1 MTLFRVR
8 GVPVKV
14 GWSWLV
20 IFLLVFW
27 SLATSL
33 FPSTYPGLSGI
44 AYLLMAGLATLLFF
58 GSVLVHEL
66 SHTLRSLRE
75 GVHVREISLWLF
87 GGVSQADEPMP
98 GPGAEFRVVLAGPL
112 ASAALA
118 VGFLGMTVGARVLGL
133 STAWVAVPEYLARLN
148 GLLLGFNLVPALPLD
163 GGRLLH
169 ALLWWRSGDSATA
182 TIYAATAGRVFG
194 AVLVAIGLVSLLA
207 GQDLGGLWFVV
218 LGWFL
223 LQAVRQEVLSARVTQ
238 VFTELRVREL
248 MTTRLVTVDAA
259 MTIEDFADFLDRGQS
274 HPAYPVL
281 DDGEL
286 VGLLLLR
293 RAGAVDVG
301 RRPFV
306 RVADVMIGRDHV
318 PVVHADDLI
327 VQAAQLLS
335 QEPGRAI
342 VRENDTGPVVGLL
355 SETDLSRALEAAP
368 TRFAGRRRSRT
379 AAALGLLAAAAV
391 VLAAAVIYHPP
402 FVVISPGES
411 LDLRNDVKISGAS
424 VQPPSAP
431 YLLTS
436 VRLTQPNSLAQVI
449 AALRVD
455 RQVIP
460 VGDVLPSNIPPA
472 VIERLQRR
480 LYVESQQ
487 TAAVAAARAAGYK
500 ARLTGGGARVLG
512 FAASSPAEK
521 VLHVGDTITAVDGV
535 PVKFANDL
543 QDAVAGRPA
552 GETIHLTVLRGG
564 GTLPVDVKNARLPQ
578 ASGGTGIG
586 VVAATRDLHAELP
599 FRITFRERRGIAGPS
614 AGLAYALVITDMLD
628 RSDDANGRVGAAT
641 GTIGPAGK
649 VGRVGGVE
657 EKAITAR
664 HARARIFLVPHEDV
678 SGLAQGQTEV
688 VGVKTLQQA
697 LGFLRGSTGAH

>member
-33 FPSTYPGLSGI
+33 FPSTYPGLSWV
-44 AYLLMAGLATLLFF
+44 AYLLMAGVATVLFF

-66 SHTLRSLRE
+66 SHTLRSLHE

-118 VGFLGMTVGARVLGL
+118 VGFLGVTAGARVLGL
-133 STAWVAVPEYLARLN
+133 SNAWLAVPEYLARIN

-223 LQAVRQEVLSARVTQ
+223 LQAVRQEVLSARVIQAFTGLQ
-238 VFTELRVREL
+238 VRDL
-248 MTTRLVTVDAA
+248 MTTRLVSVDAS
-259 MTIEDFADFLDRGQS
+259 MTIEDFAEFLDRWQT

-306 RVADVMIGRDHV
+306 RVADVMIDQHHV

-327 VQAAQLLS
+327 VQAAQVLS
-335 QEPGRAI
+335 REPGRAI
-342 VRENDTGPVVGLL
+342 VRENVTGTIVGLL
-355 SETDLSRALEAAP
+355 STTDLSRALEAAP
-368 TRFAGRRRSRT
+368 RRLAGTRGSRT

-391 VLAAAVIYHPP
+391 VLAAAAIYHPP

-411 LDLRNDVKISGAS
+411 LDIRNDVKISGAP

-431 YLLTS
+431 YLLTA
-436 VRLTQPNSLAQVI
+436 VRLTRPNTLSLAI
-449 AALRVD
+449 AALRTD

-460 VGDVLPSNIPPA
+460 VGDVLPPSIPPA
-472 VIERLQRR
+472 VVDRLQRS
-480 LYVESQQ
+480 LYLDSQQ
-487 TAAVAAARAAGYK
+487 TAAVAAARATGYK

-521 VLHVGDTITAVDGV
+521 VLHAGDTITAVDGA
-535 PVKFANDL
+535 PVKFASDL
-543 QDAVAGRPA
+543 QDAVGARAA
-552 GETIHLTVLRGG
+552 GETTHLKVLRRGR
-564 GTLPVDVKNARLPQ
+564 TLRVDVKSARLPQ
-578 ASGGTGIG
+578 RSDGTGIG
-586 VVAATRDLHAELP
+586 VVVETRHLHAELP
-599 FRITFRERRGIAGPS
+599 FRITFRERHGIAGPS

-628 RSDDANGRVGAAT
+628 RSDDAKGRAVAAT
-641 GTIGPAGK
+641 GTIGPAGM
-649 VGRVGGVE
+649 VGPVGGVE

-664 HARARIFLVPHEDV
+664 QAKAKIFLVPDEDLP
-678 SGLAQGQTEV
+678 SLEPGQIDV
-688 VGVKTLQQA
+688 VGVKTLRQA
-697 LGFLRGSTGAH
+697 LEVLRGVGSMP